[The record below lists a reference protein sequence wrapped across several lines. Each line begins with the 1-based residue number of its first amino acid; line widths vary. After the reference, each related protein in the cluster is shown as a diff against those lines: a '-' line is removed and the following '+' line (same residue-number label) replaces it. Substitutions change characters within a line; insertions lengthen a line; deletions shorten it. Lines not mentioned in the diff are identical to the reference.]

1 MEEYSESEKTKLL
14 TQDFQR
20 RLNLEPNPTEFDKT
34 PDGKAQTLPISFV
47 EMTLDELYLGQWE
60 LHDVHSQQIF
70 NEVVGTGILT
80 VWHPITGR
88 PLKRA
93 GFASVIITQ
102 DQGATIAQFNDTKKK
117 NALDL
122 SFPKLKAEILK
133 NAALSLGKIFGRDIN
148 RKLKDVFK
156 PTLKPI
162 SDLALLDAI
171 KRVEGGRIETIALAE
186 ANFILTDDQK
196 VMLNGAIPNQKQL
209 SNG

>member
-133 NAALSLGKIFGRDIN
+133 NAALSLGRF
-148 RKLKDVFK
+148 
-156 PTLKPI
+156 
-162 SDLALLDAI
+162 LAGI
-171 KRVEGGRIETIALAE
+171 
-186 ANFILTDDQK
+186 
-196 VMLNGAIPNQKQL
+196 
-209 SNG
+209 